1 MRATKDID
9 LATRI
14 LMRANFAKDFATA
27 ASLMR
32 QKLANQLAYP
42 VGLVDRLVRFR
53 LDDDIKTTQGGGGGG
68 QLSAR
73 MTAEN
78 QRYTEFSIDLSLEEI

>member
-32 QKLANQLAYP
+32 QKLVNQLAYP
-42 VGLVDRLVRFR
+42 VGPEDHLVRFGWM
-53 LDDDIKTTQGGGGGG
+53 TT
-68 QLSAR
+68 
-73 MTAEN
+73 
-78 QRYTEFSIDLSLEEI
+78 